1 MDYNLSDINC
11 IKRLLEPRGFN
22 FSKSLGQNFLVDPEV
37 CPAMAELLEAE
48 RHRSPGDRSRYR
60 RAD

>member
-37 CPAMAELLEAE
+37 CPAMAELLEAD
-48 RHRSPGDRSRYR
+48 SDTGVL
-60 RAD
+60 

>member
-37 CPAMAELLEAE
+37 CPAMGGGQ